1 MGKTKRKIN
10 TTKRRKNTRRR
21 IHKRST
27 KKKNNQRNKL
37 PKIFVINLKKDKDK
51 WEKYKNDD
59 NYIRY
64 SACNGIEMSQE
75 NPYYDKLQIM
85 WNASDR
91 KKKCTAGILNSH
103 MSIIKKIV
111 KQKLNQVLVIED
123 DAIIDFKKLQKINL
137 DKLPQDS
144 IIYFGGTLHP
154 PDSFK
159 NKSWDHNEISKSFK
173 NGINT
178 IDPKK
183 YRILGG
189 HGYYFPTWNVA
200 KQLIDEVGK
209 KKKMRALDTEMVYLQ
224 RKGIIKYFYYP
235 ALSYLQMDDAKKGV
249 HAEHILRDMKHY
261 GGSKHLHIPSTI
273 KERYSQEYS
282 DEYGKGLLRRKN
294 NILKQKLNTCMRVV
308 DRITQLYEDELL
320 EKMKRIPIKKTKS
333 SMKKSHRCRKSEL
346 HPNKLFQTI

>member
-1 MGKTKRKIN
+1 MR
-10 TTKRRKNTRRR
+10 
-21 IHKRST
+21 
-27 KKKNNQRNKL
+27 KKKQTKNNRSRTRNNRSRTRNNHIQLYKRNQKKRIIKSQNKL

-51 WEKYKNDD
+51 WKKYENNE

-64 SACNGIEMSQE
+64 SACNGIEMSQA

-111 KQKLNQVLVIED
+111 KQKLDQVLVIED

-159 NKSWDHNEISKSFK
+159 NKSWDHKKISKSFK
-173 NGINT
+173 KGVNN
-178 IDPKK
+178 IDPEK

-200 KQLIDEVGK
+200 KQLLDIVGK
-209 KKKMRALDTEMVYLQ
+209 KKEN
-224 RKGIIKYFYYP
+224 
-235 ALSYLQMDDAKKGV
+235 
-249 HAEHILRDMKHY
+249 E
-261 GGSKHLHIPSTI
+261 ST
-273 KERYSQEYS
+273 
-282 DEYGKGLLRRKN
+282 
-294 NILKQKLNTCMRVV
+294 
-308 DRITQLYEDELL
+308 
-320 EKMKRIPIKKTKS
+320 
-333 SMKKSHRCRKSEL
+333 
-346 HPNKLFQTI
+346 

>member
-1 MGKTKRKIN
+1 MKRKERN
-10 TTKRRKNTRRR
+10 VKKTRRR
-21 IHKRST
+21 PNTKRSNT
-27 KKKNNQRNKL
+27 HKKRLSKRINYQNKL

-51 WEKYKNDD
+51 WNKYKDNK

-64 SACNGIEMSQE
+64 SACNGVEMSKQ

-85 WNASDR
+85 WNASDH

-103 MSIIKKIV
+103 MSIIQKIV

-123 DAIIDFKKLQKINL
+123 DSVVDFKKLKTIDLN
-137 DKLPQDS
+137 KLPQDS

-159 NKSWDHNEISKSFK
+159 NKTWNHKHIVKSLK
-173 NGINT
+173 HGINT

-189 HGYYFPTWNVA
+189 HGYYFPSWKLA
-200 KQLIDEVGK
+200 KQLIDIVGK

-235 ALSYLQMDDAKKGV
+235 ALSFLQLNDAKKGV
-249 HAEHILRDMKHY
+249 HANHILRDMKHY
-261 GGSKHLHIPSTI
+261 GGGGFPLSTI
-273 KERYSQEYS
+273 TERYSQECS
-282 DEYGKGLLRRKN
+282 DDDDEEYEKKVLQAKN
-294 NILKQKLNTCMRVV
+294 MMLQNKIDTCMRVV
-308 DRITQLYEDELL
+308 DRITKLYEQELL
-320 EKMKRIPIKKTKS
+320 KKMKTIPVKK
-333 SMKKSHRCRKSEL
+333 KKSKRC
-346 HPNKLFQTI
+346 KLFR